1 MLVRYTQRES
11 VATITMDDGKV
22 NVMSPRMLAELDAA
36 LDRAQADRAVV
47 LLTGREGL
55 FSAGFDLPTL
65 RAGDPEAVD
74 MVRGGFELAA
84 RLLAFPFPVVVACTG
99 HAIAMGSF
107 LLVAG
112 DLRVGARGPYSI
124 SANEVAI
131 GITMPHAAVELLRQ
145 RLTPAAFNRAVTLAE
160 AFEPEDAV
168 AAGFL
173 DRVVAPAELAEVA
186 RAAAVALTGL
196 DMEAHAA
203 GKLRAREHALTAVRQ
218 AIEADALALRDGGLA
233 VRADAD
239 R

>member
-1 MLVRYTQRES
+1 MVVTYTLERS
-11 VATITMDDGKV
+11 VATIAMDDGKV

-36 LDRAQADRAVV
+36 LDRALADRAVV

-65 RAGDPEAVD
+65 RAGGAAALD
-74 MVRGGFELAA
+74 MVRSGFELAA
-84 RLLAFPFPVVVACTG
+84 RLLSFPYPVVVACTG

-112 DLRVGARGPYSI
+112 DHRMGATGSYRI

-131 GITMPHAAVELLRQ
+131 GITVPRAAVELLRQ

-160 AFEPEDAV
+160 AFEPEGAV

-173 DRVVAPAELAEVA
+173 DQIVPATELAEAA
-186 RAAAVALTGL
+186 RTAAVAMAGL

-203 GKLRAREHALTAVRQ
+203 TKLRAREGALAGVRQ
-218 AIEADALALRDGGLA
+218 AI
-233 VRADAD
+233 DAD
-239 R
+239 SLTFRAGAAR